1 MQNRTNFSA
10 LIVIRMTIINFIHP
24 LYFNLSH
31 YMHADDKEK
40 YMFKGREKE
49 LYITPSLPSYYIFAN
64 QKKNMIS
71 FFGLLKLYVVTPK

>member
-1 MQNRTNFSA
+1 M
-10 LIVIRMTIINFIHP
+10 RMIKK
-24 LYFNLSH
+24 S
-31 YMHADDKEK
+31 

-71 FFGLLKLYVVTPK
+71 FWLTKIIRCDTQVTLFSFRANLRSMKIFIYR